1 MSGRSKAAGHNPASF
16 FCQVVNL
23 RVIFLLMR
31 NLLNVEGLFSLGR
44 LPNLAGI
51 DVVFGRFGHLTS
63 LQSARLRHK
72 TSVLGDLRSPSVP
85 MQIDNPLEIDR
96 IV

>member
-1 MSGRSKAAGHNPASF
+1 MSERAPIFSKSVRERRREARPCGRSKAAGNNPASF

-31 NLLNVEGLFSLGR
+31 NLPNVERLFSLGR

-51 DVVFGRFGHLTS
+51 DAISCSLWTS
-63 LQSARLRHK
+63 DKFTVRTASSQ
-72 TSVLGDLRSPSVP
+72 DQRS
-85 MQIDNPLEIDR
+85 R
-96 IV
+96 